1 MSARVDVQN
10 LTVRYRDLVAVDDVS
25 FTITAGSTLGL
36 VGESGSGKSTVA
48 RAVVGMITPDAGTA
62 LVDGEPV
69 TGRARRRAAQM
80 VFQDPNSSLNP
91 KLTVRQMLGE
101 ALRVHRV
108 VPRAQ
113 VTGRSVEL
121 LDLVRLDADV
131 LDRYP
136 AEFSG
141 GQRQRLAIARA
152 LAVEPSVLVADEP
165 TSALDVSVQ
174 SAVLDLLRSLRERLG
189 LTVLFISHD
198 LGVINAVAD
207 TVAVMQA
214 GRLVEVSERAA
225 FFANPRDP
233 YSRMLLAAVSRL
245 PESFPSSESPLS
257 ESPPSSE
264 PPLSEPSPT
273 ESPLP

>member
-1 MSARVDVQN
+1 MTARVEVQN

-25 FTITAGSTLGL
+25 FSIPAGSTLGL

-69 TGRARRRAAQM
+69 TGRSRRRAAQM

-101 ALRVHRV
+101 ALRVHRI
-108 VPRAQ
+108 VPRGQ
-113 VTGRSVEL
+113 VASRSVEL
-121 LDLVRLDADV
+121 LELVRLDGDV

-152 LAVEPSVLVADEP
+152 IAVEPTVLVADEP

-174 SAVLDLLRSLRERLG
+174 SAVLDLLRALRERLG

-207 TVAVMQA
+207 TVAVMQS

-245 PESFPSSESPLS
+245 PESAVVSEPPPLS
-257 ESPPSSE
+257 ESSPIES
-264 PPLSEPSPT
+264 PSP
-273 ESPLP
+273 

>member
-25 FTITAGSTLGL
+25 FSIPAGSTLGL
-36 VGESGSGKSTVA
+36 VGESGSGKSTLA
-48 RAVVGMITPDAGTA
+48 RAVVGMLTPDGGAA
-62 LVDGEPV
+62 LVDGVPV
-69 TGRARRRAAQM
+69 LGGPRSRRRAVQM

-108 VPRAQ
+108 VPRPQ
-113 VTGRSVEL
+113 VTDRSVEL
-121 LDLVRLDADV
+121 LELVRLGADV

-152 LAVEPSVLVADEP
+152 IAVEPAVLVADEP

-174 SAVLDLLRSLRERLG
+174 AAVLDLLRSLRERLG

-207 TVAVMQA
+207 TVAVMQS
-214 GRLVEVSERAA
+214 GRLVELSERAA
-225 FFANPRDP
+225 FFANPREP
-233 YSRMLLAAVSRL
+233 YSRTLLAAVSRL
-245 PESFPSSESPLS
+245 P
-257 ESPPSSE
+257 
-264 PPLSEPSPT
+264 
-273 ESPLP
+273 

>member
-1 MSARVDVQN
+1 MSARIDVQN

-25 FTITAGSTLGL
+25 FSVPAGSTLGL

-48 RAVVGMITPDAGTA
+48 RAVVGMLTPTEGRV
-62 LVDGEPV
+62 LIDGAPV
-69 TGRARRRAAQM
+69 LGGPRSRRRAVQM
-80 VFQDPNSSLNP
+80 VFQDPHSSLNP
-91 KLTVRQMLGE
+91 KLTVRAMLGE

-108 VPRAQ
+108 VARTQ
-113 VTGRSVEL
+113 VTNRSIEL
-121 LDLVRLDADV
+121 LELVRLDADA

-152 LAVEPSVLVADEP
+152 IAVEPAVLVADEP

-174 SAVLDLLRSLRERLG
+174 AAVLELLRSLRERLG

-214 GRLVEVSERAA
+214 GRLVELSEREA
-225 FFANPRDP
+225 FFANPREP
-233 YSRMLLAAVSRL
+233 YSRSLLSAVSRL
-245 PESFPSSESPLS
+245 PVPSPL
-257 ESPPSSE
+257 EN
-264 PPLSEPSPT
+264 PLS
-273 ESPLP
+273 

>member
-1 MSARVDVQN
+1 MTARVEVRN
-10 LTVRYRDLVAVDDVS
+10 LTVRFRDLVAVDDVS
-25 FTITAGSTLGL
+25 FSIPAGATLGL

-48 RAVVGMITPDAGTA
+48 RAVVGMITPDAGSA
-62 LVDGEPV
+62 LVDGAPV
-69 TGRARRRAAQM
+69 AGGPRTRRRAVQM
-80 VFQDPNSSLNP
+80 VFQDPHSSLNP

-113 VTGRSVEL
+113 VTSRSVEL
-121 LDLVRLDADV
+121 LELVRLDPDA

-152 LAVEPSVLVADEP
+152 IAVEPTVLVADEP

-174 SAVLDLLRSLRERLG
+174 AAVLELLRSLRERLG

-207 TVAVMQA
+207 TVAVMQS
-214 GRLVEVSERAA
+214 GRLVEVSERET
-225 FFANPRDP
+225 FFAHPQHP
-233 YSRMLLAAVSRL
+233 YSRTLLAAVPRL
-245 PESFPSSESPLS
+245 PVSSPSERPQ
-257 ESPPSSE
+257 P
-264 PPLSEPSPT
+264 
-273 ESPLP
+273 